1 MILKP
6 KKLIFE
12 KFSLN
17 GKKLSSDVKILHI
30 YFAAMLGFI
39 LAGIVNIFVSNGNA
53 IYDMLI
59 PNMNNHYWDL
69 ITSIFHNYAGMPYE
83 EGVIYPPGAN
93 IICLLLS
100 KMFSLESYMDGIN
113 AMRDSQIGML
123 VIMWFLLSTVTLFIS
138 LICYQFQGTRA
149 EKLCLVL
156 TILLS
161 APYVREISKANLVMV
176 SVICVYVFILFKDHE
191 SVFMRVLAFVA
202 LSAAVALKIYP
213 VFLGILLLREK
224 SAKKIWGCIGCG
236 IVVFFVPFFV
246 FGGLHGVV
254 LMLQNIFNTTSIFND
269 SGLGFKIDITNT
281 INIVGDLFHYGG
293 NIRRVGTCFNYI
305 FLILG
310 FVMSLFV
317 QEEWKAVT
325 LLSLLTLSYPTF
337 SGSYGIL
344 IMVPALI
351 MFLNTKPGI
360 THENMA
366 YILLFVL
373 LFAPMFFGGQNI
385 LPALDGEVRIN
396 LFTLTES
403 VAIILMEMMLIFD
416 GLIRMICLVGKKIKM
431 K

>member
-1 MILKP
+1 
-6 KKLIFE
+6 
-12 KFSLN
+12 
-17 GKKLSSDVKILHI
+17 
-30 YFAAMLGFI
+30 
-39 LAGIVNIFVSNGNA
+39 
-53 IYDMLI
+53 
-59 PNMNNHYWDL
+59 
-69 ITSIFHNYAGMPYE
+69 
-83 EGVIYPPGAN
+83 
-93 IICLLLS
+93 
-100 KMFSLESYMDGIN
+100 
-113 AMRDSQIGML
+113 
-123 VIMWFLLSTVTLFIS
+123 
-138 LICYQFQGTRA
+138 
-149 EKLCLVL
+149 
-156 TILLS
+156 
-161 APYVREISKANLVMV
+161 MV

-344 IMVPALI
+344 ILVPALI